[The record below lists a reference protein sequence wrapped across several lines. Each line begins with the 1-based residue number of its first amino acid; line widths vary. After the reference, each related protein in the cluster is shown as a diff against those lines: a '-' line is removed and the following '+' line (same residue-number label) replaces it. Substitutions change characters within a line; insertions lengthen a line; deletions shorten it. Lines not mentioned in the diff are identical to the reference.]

1 MAPQE
6 AEIQALMGSLVV
18 VVAVKTVIDGPTPKG
33 PTPNG
38 PKKTREKVTI
48 QTTKRKTMLGIALQL
63 QQKKTTTIIVNKQ
76 LNKQTNVSNSVAA
89 RARTTTTTTTTK
101 LKTNKTTEKRTNQHK
116 LRH

>member
-18 VVAVKTVIDGPTPKG
+18 VVVVKAVTDGPTPKG

-48 QTTKRKTMLGIALQL
+48 QTTTKRKTMLGIALQL

-89 RARTTTTTTTTK
+89 RARITTSK
-101 LKTNKTTEKRTNQHK
+101 LKTNKTTEKQTNQHK

>member
-33 PTPNG
+33 LTPNG

-48 QTTKRKTMLGIALQL
+48 QTTTKRKTMLGIALQL

-89 RARTTTTTTTTK
+89 RARTTTK